1 MRRYTKEVE
10 SRMDKLFAQQAIAEK
25 YAELSRKRQMDRDLQ
40 SEKDKHWQCAKEY
53 KLVATPAD
61 FEEQSVDYEHH
72 QHMYRAHLERICAP
86 AYVQQEAVDQVT
98 SLLSRHPQLY
108 DASALEAR
116 VKAWAQLVVR
126 QSFVVKAEQLRVKQ
140 EKEKCRQRTLQSAQ
154 AEYEAMDAR
163 SFVVALQLE
172 AVGLK
177 RLTTEDKQ
185 RGKPARYVDQ
195 SSALGSLLVE
205 REDMQQAYGIKVRPN
220 SGKNPGVLR
229 AKTLRTS
236 RQSSLTSMSGRSN
249 SRTSVRSTSQA
260 SQRSARSQA
269 SEASKA
275 SGRTRS
281 TVGSR
286 RGSSSVHQKNRTG
299 KGRGRGSN
307 KGRDNSNK
315 CKAPGSKNGK
325 GHKSSRNT
333 S

>member
-1 MRRYTKEVE
+1 
-10 SRMDKLFAQQAIAEK
+10 
-25 YAELSRKRQMDRDLQ
+25 
-40 SEKDKHWQCAKEY
+40 
-53 KLVATPAD
+53 
-61 FEEQSVDYEHH
+61 
-72 QHMYRAHLERICAP
+72 
-86 AYVQQEAVDQVT
+86 
-98 SLLSRHPQLY
+98 
-108 DASALEAR
+108 
-116 VKAWAQLVVR
+116 
-126 QSFVVKAEQLRVKQ
+126 
-140 EKEKCRQRTLQSAQ
+140 
-154 AEYEAMDAR
+154 MDAR

-172 AVGLK
+172 AAGLK

-236 RQSSLTSMSGRSN
+236 RQSSLTSKSGRSN
-249 SRTSVRSTSQA
+249 SRTSVRSTSRA

-269 SEASKA
+269 SVASKA
-275 SGRTRS
+275 SGRARS

-286 RGSSSVHQKNRTG
+286 RGSSNVHQKNRTGKG

-315 CKAPGSKNGK
+315 GKAPGSKK
-325 GHKSSRNT
+325 TAKATRAAEIQVDHWWKQAQT
-333 S
+333 ETPFLLAQ